1 MISTFTTEFY
11 ENLLTYF
18 IKYDLSE
25 FNVRKIPMTEAKQD
39 LIEASQSPLDV
50 WICQHYDELCKGI
63 EEFELC
69 QKWRTAPITY
79 DKFKE
84 LVLKYKK
91 EKEPN
96 IITDDEDTKDFQY
109 YLGLVISFV
118 LRYNVYYISALIGIF
133 ILILILKQKDNFKI
147 EWLLKQKNYSKIN
160 MYKVRRYGEVW
171 KSLCGGLQ
179 L

>member
-1 MISTFTTEFY
+1 MNNFLPGVSYKFNIYGNTSSCKDEFVLTLYKTTPGYNSYST
-11 ENLLTYF
+11 
-18 IKYDLSE
+18 
-25 FNVRKIPMTEAKQD
+25 
-39 LIEASQSPLDV
+39 
-50 WICQHYDELCKGI
+50 DELCKGI

-96 IITDDEDTKDFQY
+96 IITDDENTKDFQY